1 MESGTRSFATSPEAP
16 GVAYSRWRSPLVDT
30 NPNRRTGN
38 RGRVQRMES
47 SLVLEDGTAIRGAF
61 FGARRKVFG
70 ELVFNTNMT
79 GYTEA
84 LTDPSYRGQIL
95 MMTYPLIGNYGVD
108 PESMESETIQPTGF
122 VVKEACAVPSHP
134 KSALSLADFL
144 KTHKTPA
151 MEGAD
156 TRALTIKIRSKGTM
170 KAALV
175 PVTEDLETVA
185 REVRSTPHPD
195 TRNLVAEVSCRE
207 VERYPG
213 LGKRTIVVV
222 DCGVKRNI
230 IREAQRYADVI
241 RVPFNATSDEI
252 LGLKPDGVILSN
264 GPGDPAHP
272 EILATS
278 VKATRELAGRTPILG
293 ICLGHQLLALAFG
306 GTTFKL
312 KFGHRRGNQPVK
324 DLRTGRVH
332 ITSQN
337 HGFAVDARSMERSEF
352 EITHINLNDNTV
364 EGIVHKDLPIFSV
377 QYHPEA
383 HPGPWDNEYIFREF
397 APMARRGPRCQS
409 GRTSGPPSS
418 SRPAPPSSARQRR
431 ST

>member
-1 MESGTRSFATSPEAP
+1 MGWGSSEMEG
-16 GVAYSRWRSPLVDT
+16 
-30 NPNRRTGN
+30 
-38 RGRVQRMES
+38 
-47 SLVLEDGTAIRGAF
+47 SLVLEDGTSVRGAF
-61 FGARRKVFG
+61 FGAQRRILG

-95 MMTYPLIGNYGVD
+95 LMTYPLIGNYGVD

-122 VVKEACAVPSHP
+122 VVKEACVVPSHP
-134 KSALSLADFL
+134 RSALSLADFL
-144 KTHKTPA
+144 KTHETPA

-156 TRALTIKIRSKGTM
+156 TRALTIKIRSRGTM

-175 PVTEDLETVA
+175 PATEDLETVA
-185 REVRSTPHPD
+185 REVRTAPHPD
-195 TRNLVAEVSCRE
+195 TRNLVAEVSCRD

-213 LGKRTIVVV
+213 VGKRTIVVV

-278 VKATRELAGRTPILG
+278 VKATKELAGRTPILG

-312 KFGHRRGNQPVK
+312 KFGHRGGNQPVK

-337 HGFAVDARSMERSEF
+337 HGFAVDADSLPSSEF
-352 EITHINLNDNTV
+352 EVTHLNLNDGTV
-364 EGIVHKDLPIFSV
+364 EGMAHRELPIFSV

-383 HPGPWDNEYIFREF
+383 RPGPWDNEYIFRDFVAEL
-397 APMARRGPRCQS
+397 RG
-409 GRTSGPPSS
+409 
-418 SRPAPPSSARQRR
+418 A
-431 ST
+431 

>member
-1 MESGTRSFATSPEAP
+1 MEG
-16 GVAYSRWRSPLVDT
+16 
-30 NPNRRTGN
+30 
-38 RGRVQRMES
+38 
-47 SLVLEDGTAIRGAF
+47 SLVLEDGTAIRGSL

-108 PESMESETIQPTGF
+108 PASMESETIQPTGF

-134 KSALSLADFL
+134 KSTLSLQDFL
-144 KTHKTPA
+144 RAHGTPA
-151 MEGAD
+151 IEDAD

-175 PVTEDLETVA
+175 PVTEDLETIA
-185 REVRSTPHPD
+185 HQVRTAPHPD

-207 VERYPG
+207 VLRYPG
-213 LGKRTIVVV
+213 VGKRTIVVV

-230 IREAQRYADVI
+230 IREAERYAEVV
-241 RVPFNATSDEI
+241 RVPFNATSEDI
-252 LGLKPDGVILSN
+252 LGLKPDGVVLSN

-278 VKATRELAGRTPILG
+278 VKTARELAGRTPILG

-306 GTTFKL
+306 GKTFKL
-312 KFGHRRGNQPVK
+312 KFGHRGGNQPVK

-337 HGFAVDARSMERSEF
+337 HGFAVDADSLPSSEF
-352 EITHINLNDNTV
+352 EVTHVNLNDGTV
-364 EGIVHKDLPIFSV
+364 EGMAHRELPIFSV

-383 HPGPWDNEYIFREF
+383 RPGPWDNEYIFRDFVAELKG
-397 APMARRGPRCQS
+397 A
-409 GRTSGPPSS
+409 
-418 SRPAPPSSARQRR
+418 
-431 ST
+431 

>member
-1 MESGTRSFATSPEAP
+1 MEG
-16 GVAYSRWRSPLVDT
+16 
-30 NPNRRTGN
+30 
-38 RGRVQRMES
+38 
-47 SLVLEDGTAIRGAF
+47 SLVLEDGTTIRGVF

-84 LTDPSYRGQIL
+84 LSDPSYRGQIL

-108 PESMESETIQPTGF
+108 PEAMESETIQPTGF

-134 KSALSLADFL
+134 KSTLSLQDFL
-144 KTHKTPA
+144 KTHGTPA
-151 MEGAD
+151 IEDAD

-175 PVTEDLETVA
+175 PATEDLETIA
-185 REVRSTPHPD
+185 HQVRTSPHPE

-207 VERYPG
+207 VVRYPG
-213 LGKRTIVVV
+213 VGKRTIVVV

-230 IREAQRYADVI
+230 IREAQRYADVV
-241 RVPFNATSDEI
+241 RVPFSATSDDI
-252 LGLKPDGVILSN
+252 LGFKPDGVILSN
-264 GPGDPAHP
+264 GPGNPAHP

-278 VKATRELAGRTPILG
+278 VKAARELAGRTPILG

-306 GTTFKL
+306 GRTYKL
-312 KFGHRRGNQPVK
+312 KFGHRGGNQPVK
-324 DLRTGRVH
+324 DLRSGRVH

-337 HGFAVDARSMERSEF
+337 HGFAVDADSLPSSEF
-352 EITHINLNDNTV
+352 EVTHLNLNDGTV
-364 EGIVHKDLPIFSV
+364 EGMAHRELPIFSV

-383 HPGPWDNEYIFREF
+383 RPGPWDNEYIFRDFVAELKG
-397 APMARRGPRCQS
+397 A
-409 GRTSGPPSS
+409 
-418 SRPAPPSSARQRR
+418 
-431 ST
+431 

>member
-1 MESGTRSFATSPEAP
+1 MEG
-16 GVAYSRWRSPLVDT
+16 
-30 NPNRRTGN
+30 
-38 RGRVQRMES
+38 

-61 FGARRKVFG
+61 FGARRKVLG

-108 PESMESETIQPTGF
+108 TDTMESETIQPTGF

-134 KSALSLADFL
+134 KSTLALTDFL
-144 KTHKTPA
+144 KTHETPA

-175 PVTEDLETVA
+175 PATEDVETIA
-185 REVRSTPHPD
+185 REVRAAPHPD
-195 TRNLVAEVSCRE
+195 TRNLVAEVSCRD

-213 LGKRTIVVV
+213 VGKRTIVVL

-230 IREAQRYADVI
+230 IREAQRYADVV
-241 RVPFNATSDEI
+241 RVPFSATSDDI
-252 LGLKPDGVILSN
+252 LRLKPDGVILSN
-264 GPGDPAHP
+264 GPGNPAHP

-278 VKATRELAGRTPILG
+278 VKATKELAGHTPILG

-312 KFGHRRGNQPVK
+312 KFGHRGGNQPVK

-337 HGFAVDARSMERSEF
+337 HGFAVDADSLPTSEF
-352 EITHINLNDNTV
+352 EVTHLNLNDGTV
-364 EGIVHKDLPIFSV
+364 EGMAHRELPIFSV

-383 HPGPWDNEYIFREF
+383 RPGPWDNEYIFRDFVAELKG
-397 APMARRGPRCQS
+397 A
-409 GRTSGPPSS
+409 
-418 SRPAPPSSARQRR
+418 
-431 ST
+431 

>member
-1 MESGTRSFATSPEAP
+1 M
-16 GVAYSRWRSPLVDT
+16 
-30 NPNRRTGN
+30 RTGN

-95 MMTYPLIGNYGVD
+95 LMTYPLIGNYGVD

-122 VVKEACAVPSHP
+122 VVKEACVVPSHP
-134 KSALSLADFL
+134 KSVLSLADFL
-144 KTHKTPA
+144 KTHQTPA

-185 REVRSTPHPD
+185 REVRTAPHPD

-213 LGKRTIVVV
+213 LAKRTIVVV

-230 IREAQRYADVI
+230 IREAQRYAD
-241 RVPFNATSDEI
+241 
-252 LGLKPDGVILSN
+252 
-264 GPGDPAHP
+264 
-272 EILATS
+272 
-278 VKATRELAGRTPILG
+278 
-293 ICLGHQLLALAFG
+293 
-306 GTTFKL
+306 
-312 KFGHRRGNQPVK
+312 
-324 DLRTGRVH
+324 
-332 ITSQN
+332 
-337 HGFAVDARSMERSEF
+337 DADSLPSSEF
-352 EITHINLNDNTV
+352 EVTHLNLNDGTV
-364 EGIVHKDLPIFSV
+364 EGMAHRELPIFSV

-383 HPGPWDNEYIFREF
+383 RPGPRDNEYIFRDFVAELKG
-397 APMARRGPRCQS
+397 A
-409 GRTSGPPSS
+409 
-418 SRPAPPSSARQRR
+418 
-431 ST
+431 